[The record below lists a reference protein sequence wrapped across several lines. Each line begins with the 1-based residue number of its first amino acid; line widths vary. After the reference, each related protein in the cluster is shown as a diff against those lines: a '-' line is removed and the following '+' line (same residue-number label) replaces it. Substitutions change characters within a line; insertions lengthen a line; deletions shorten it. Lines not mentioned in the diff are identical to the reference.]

1 MGKTVVK
8 YRKDREYG
16 EDDRGTRN
24 RPGVQDTRQRRKVK
38 YEEILE
44 QFEDENDFVLDEDG
58 LPPKL

>member
-16 EDDRGTRN
+16 EDDYGTKAKRG
-24 RPGVQDTRQRRKVK
+24 GQEQKRQRKVR

-44 QFEDENDFVLDEDG
+44 QFEDEENFVMDEDG
-58 LPPKL
+58 LAT

>member
-16 EDDRGTRN
+16 EDDYGTRSK
-24 RPGVQDTRQRRKVK
+24 RGIVEQKRQRKVR

-44 QFEDENDFVLDEDG
+44 QYEDENNFVLDEDG
-58 LPPKL
+58 LAT